1 MQFGVLQVLAG
12 MFLMAIGRV
21 CRFAQ
26 VWNVLVNIAFY
37 WLVQVV
43 NPVQQV
49 QICYNLYAS
58 RKCTLKI
65 KYDML
70 HKRGRFKASE
80 TLLGIETNS
89 PILSV
94 LTLGFKASETLLGIE
109 TSFVYQVNFCI

>member
-1 MQFGVLQVLAG
+1 MFFNSMQFGVLQVLAG

-80 TLLGIETNS
+80 TLLGIET
-89 PILSV
+89 
-94 LTLGFKASETLLGIE
+94 G
-109 TSFVYQVNFCI
+109 